1 MSDELNQ
8 QIGRLEAH
16 VEQLQRDMSEIKGS
30 IKTMSDQMNRWRGA
44 GAVLL
49 LVGAVLGW
57 IVDTLYKLIGK

>member
-44 GAVLL
+44 GAVLV

-57 IVDTLYKLIGK
+57 ILDTVYKLIGR

>member
-30 IKTMSDQMNRWRGA
+30 IKSMSDQMNRWRGA
-44 GAVLL
+44 GAVLV

-57 IVDTLYKLIGK
+57 ILDSVYKLIGR

>member
-44 GAVLL
+44 GAVLV

-57 IVDTLYKLIGK
+57 ILDSVYKLIGR

>member
-44 GAVLL
+44 GAVLV

-57 IVDTLYKLIGK
+57 VLDSIYKLVGK

>member
-44 GAVLL
+44 GAVLV

-57 IVDTLYKLIGK
+57 IVDTLYKLLGK

>member
-30 IKTMSDQMNRWRGA
+30 IQKMSDQMNRWRGA

-49 LVGAVLGW
+49 MVGAVLGW
-57 IVDTLYKLIGK
+57 ILDTLYRLVGK

>member
-30 IKTMSDQMNRWRGA
+30 IKSMSDQMNRWRGA
-44 GAVLL
+44 GAVLV

-57 IVDTLYKLIGK
+57 VLDSIYKLVGK

>member
-16 VEQLQRDMSEIKGS
+16 VEQLQRDMTDIKGS

-44 GAVLL
+44 GAILL
-49 LVGAVLGW
+49 MVGAVCGW
-57 IVDTLYKLIGK
+57 MIDIVYKAMGK

>member
-30 IKTMSDQMNRWRGA
+30 IKSMSDQMNRWRGA
-44 GAVLL
+44 GAVLV

-57 IVDTLYKLIGK
+57 VLDSIYKLVGR

>member
-16 VEQLQRDMSEIKGS
+16 VEQLQRDMTDIKSS

>member
-1 MSDELNQ
+1 MSDDLNQ

-44 GAVLL
+44 GAVLV

-57 IVDTLYKLIGK
+57 ILDSVYKLIGR